1 MKARLLEVIVLA
13 TLLVWS
19 DRMNLARAETFQLT
33 PVDRKE
39 EADQI
44 TRRSTDEL
52 RDTESGKEFIIK
64 FVGKSDWEAKYKLTS
79 SRFRKAHK
87 SAESLR
93 SAFNKES
100 YFRID
105 FVKTQFVDKGTSKNL
120 TVRANLYWFLE
131 GYEGV
136 QTYYFILLKQKD
148 GWVLDW
154 LIY

>member
-1 MKARLLEVIVLA
+1 LA

-44 TRRSTDEL
+44 TQRSTDEL
-52 RDTESGKEFIIK
+52 RDTERGKEFIIK
-64 FVGKSDWEAKYKLTS
+64 FVGKSDWEGKYKLTS
-79 SRFRKAHK
+79 GRFRKAHK
-87 SAESLR
+87 SADSLR

-105 FVKTQFVDKGTSKNL
+105 FVKTQFVAKGASKNL

-154 LIY
+154 LIC